1 MCKDQDICSAVC
13 RASKHFK
20 QIGTETPIVMIGAPN
35 TIMES
40 TCAEMGI
47 PFIQEYVCDFEYDKN
62 GNCLIPRTHE
72 ALDLVAFRPRLMNTL
87 KTGFVESKDGKDLV
101 DLKLS
106 SAKLSLCI
114 HSDTPSAELIA
125 ATTKE
130 VVDEFNRSI

>member
-1 MCKDQDICSAVC
+1 
-13 RASKHFK
+13 
-20 QIGTETPIVMIGAPN
+20 MIGAPN

-47 PFIQEYVCDFEYDKN
+47 PFIQEYVCDLEYDKN

-72 ALDLVAFRPRLMNTL
+72 ALDLVGFRPRLMNTL
-87 KTGFVESKDGKDLV
+87 KTGLMESKDGKDLV

-125 ATTKE
+125 AMTKE